1 MKPNG
6 QGLNST
12 LMFEANYYI
21 CSPNNLLIEMG
32 VGKCTGPQPLFKGCL
47 YVEFINIYIST
58 GFISFSLLS

>member
-1 MKPNG
+1 
-6 QGLNST
+6 
-12 LMFEANYYI
+12 MFEANYYI